1 MLKHIHTGP
10 VTTGQNRS
18 IRGTSG
24 GGGGGG
30 GAGGLGRPI
39 PPLNVSTSSAAT
51 ANGGTG
57 TMTTAATTT
66 TTGSSGPGAPTSAPA
81 TKHMNGGPPGRLLSS
96 SYLTPLASSIGS
108 TNGQLGGNGG
118 GGANGTILHGGNT
131 SAISGLTTVT
141 SLGNGILPGAGVAG
155 GGGGG
160 GGGGGPGPGGLFSH
174 LNSTTNN
181 NILSSTINM
190 NKARMGAREALTSL
204 GLLCLVSLLLA
215 LLSLIFLLKISP
227 GGREPPP
234 PTVGPA
240 VLEDYAIVYDV
251 TLALCALSLSLNL
264 CCLLVCAI
272 QFLFAV
278 KLVRAPAT
286 TGRGNKYL
294 QKSSVSRVCAVGG
307 FFISIPIFL
316 TGIILYTFTQ
326 FHSTP
331 AIVTSILI
339 GVGIVF
345 CGGAMVHNV
354 FVWQRE
360 KTISVRQ
367 APLNLNLT
375 LSPQISTISTGA
387 GVGAAS
393 AAAAAAAAAATGGL
407 AQYHQYQHQNGHGP
421 SSGSASGHHPHHH
434 PLSLLNH
441 VYSNHNNTPLT
452 HNSQAS
458 HTTPIT
464 QLTPVTPLSANHS
477 HISFNHSYVPPPYG
491 VRAATATPPTP
502 KVIGSLLNRDASG
515 SVSPGMPGSG
525 SNNNNLDMSN
535 VTTAS
540 PHELSTLV

>member
-30 GAGGLGRPI
+30 GLGRPI

-57 TMTTAATTT
+57 TMTTATTT
-66 TTGSSGPGAPTSAPA
+66 TTGSNGPAAPPSASER
-81 TKHMNGGPPGRLLSS
+81 KHMNGGPPGRLLSS

-108 TNGQLGGNGG
+108 TNGQLGNG
-118 GGANGTILHGGNT
+118 NGTILHGGNT

-141 SLGNGILPGAGVAG
+141 SLGNGILPGAGVT

-160 GGGGGPGPGGLFSH
+160 GGGGGPGPGPTGLFSH

-367 APLNLNLT
+367 TPLNLNLT
-375 LSPQISTISTGA
+375 LSPQISTISAGP
-387 GVGAAS
+387 GVGAAT
-393 AAAAAAAAAATGGL
+393 AASGGVP
-407 AQYHQYQHQNGHGP
+407 QYHQYQHQNGHGP

-525 SNNNNLDMSN
+525 GNNNNLDMSN
-535 VTTAS
+535 VTTANS

>member
-24 GGGGGG
+24 GAGGGGG
-30 GAGGLGRPI
+30 GGLGRPI

-51 ANGGTG
+51 GNGGTG
-57 TMTTAATTT
+57 TMTSAAASAATAAA
-66 TTGSSGPGAPTSAPA
+66 GSGSGQAVPPPSSASA
-81 TKHMNGGPPGRLLSS
+81 TTKHMNGGPPGRLLSS

-108 TNGQLGGNGG
+108 TNGQLGGNG
-118 GGANGTILHGGNT
+118 TILHGGNT

-141 SLGNGILPGAGVAG
+141 SLGNGILPGAAG
-155 GGGGG
+155 GGGA

-367 APLNLNLT
+367 TPLNLNLT
-375 LSPQISTISTGA
+375 LSPQISTISNGVGLGA
-387 GVGAAS
+387 GASGA
-393 AAAAAAAAAATGGL
+393 GGGIP
-407 AQYHQYQHQNGHGP
+407 QYHQYQHQNGHGP

-525 SNNNNLDMSN
+525 GNNNNLDMSN
-535 VTTAS
+535 VTTANS

>member
-18 IRGTSG
+18 IRSTAG
-24 GGGGGG
+24 G
-30 GAGGLGRPI
+30 GGLGRPI
-39 PPLNVSTSSAAT
+39 PPLNVSTVSASSAAT
-51 ANGGTG
+51 ANSTS
-57 TMTTAATTT
+57 TAAAAAAA
-66 TTGSSGPGAPTSAPA
+66 S
-81 TKHMNGGPPGRLLSS
+81 KHMNGGPPRLLSS
-96 SYLTPLASSIGS
+96 SFITPSSIGS
-108 TNGQLGGNGG
+108 TNGVTGNGNGTGHANSILHNASTLGGLTLG
-118 GGANGTILHGGNT
+118 NGTIG
-131 SAISGLTTVT
+131 
-141 SLGNGILPGAGVAG
+141 GAGAG

-160 GGGGGPGPGGLFSH
+160 GVAMPPGFNH
-174 LNSTTNN
+174 NNSTTNN

-190 NKARMGAREALTSL
+190 NKDRMGAREALTSL

-367 APLNLNLT
+367 TPLNLNLT
-375 LSPQISTISTGA
+375 LSPQISTISTT
-387 GVGAAS
+387 
-393 AAAAAAAAAATGGL
+393 AAAAAAAAAA
-407 AQYHQYQHQNGHGP
+407 AHHYQNQNGHAG
-421 SSGSASGHHPHHH
+421 GAGNHLHHI
-434 PLSLLNH
+434 SLNH
-441 VYSNHNNTPLT
+441 VYSNHNHTPLT

-464 QLTPVTPLSANHS
+464 QLTPVTPLSGNHS
-477 HISFNHSYVPPPYG
+477 HISFNHSYVPPPYGGGG

-515 SVSPGMPGSG
+515 SVSPGMPGG
-525 SNNNNLDMSN
+525 GNNNNLDMSN
-535 VTTAS
+535 VTTANS